1 MMGKLKVK
9 GNILLL
15 QRLYSLWLELQKM
28 GKTPELPFITDLMS
42 KTVSNGFVQ
51 IDNLPI
57 YFFPNRIL
65 NLDYEAK

>member
-28 GKTPELPFITDLMS
+28 GKTPELPFIVDLMS
-42 KTVSNGFVQ
+42 KTVR
-51 IDNLPI
+51 L
-57 YFFPNRIL
+57 L
-65 NLDYEAK
+65 